1 MRDLTVVITLTL
13 IGCATSTSLSPL
25 DRGLSHLSPTQP
37 QLPVSA
43 TDSVRLLALEQALL
57 HGLPS
62 FRPGARVVLSQ
73 DRGFASARVLPAAR
87 SVTFYILDTL
97 QIQVL
102 ADRYGDMN
110 YLVVGEA
117 TMQGDSATA
126 AIGNAFAFRRRPG
139 LRAIFGDGAFYWVLR
154 RHLGVSQIE
163 RVGGGLVCQ

>member
-1 MRDLTVVITLTL
+1 MRDLIFVITLTL

-25 DRGLSHLSPTQP
+25 DQGLAHLSPTQP

-43 TDSVRLLALEQALL
+43 TDSVRLLALEQTLL
-57 HGLPS
+57 HGLPN

-87 SVTFYILDTL
+87 SVTFYILDSV
-97 QIQVL
+97 QIQAL

-117 TMQGDSATA
+117 TMEGDSAIA
-126 AIGNAFAFRRRPG
+126 AIGNAFALRRRPG
-139 LRAIFGDGAFYWVLR
+139 LRAVFGEGACYWILR
-154 RHLGVSQIE
+154 RHPGVWQIE
-163 RVGGGLVCQ
+163 RVGGCLVS